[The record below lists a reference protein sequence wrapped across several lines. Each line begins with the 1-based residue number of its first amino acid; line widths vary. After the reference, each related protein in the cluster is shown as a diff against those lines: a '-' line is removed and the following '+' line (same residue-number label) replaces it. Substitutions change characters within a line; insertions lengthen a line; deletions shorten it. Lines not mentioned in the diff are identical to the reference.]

1 MTNRMIPTSMVSRI
15 DSAIS
20 PLSPARTR
28 NQTPS
33 QQTQNPNQGGQQGG
47 GQQRDP
53 QRWWKRTARFDE
65 QFCLAEFFRLPIR
78 LTLPILRRTMHFGP
92 CPQRR

>member
-15 DSAIS
+15 DRAIG

-28 NQTPS
+28 NQTLG
-33 QQTQNPNQGGQQGG
+33 QQAQTPNQGGQQGG

-53 QRWWKRTARFDE
+53 KR
-65 QFCLAEFFRLPIR
+65 
-78 LTLPILRRTMHFGP
+78 
-92 CPQRR
+92 